1 MLPYALF
8 VGEQAKLPEILEDPS
23 VYITK
28 PDGSR
33 ARSLTAI
40 ARHLSAKWK
49 ASEQLQQVS
58 RSAPCSR
65 ASDVSWTLTL
75 LPRRRTVL
83 QGESSGGAS

>member
-1 MLPYALF
+1 VLPYALF

-58 RSAPCSR
+58 RSAP
-65 ASDVSWTLTL
+65 
-75 LPRRRTVL
+75 
-83 QGESSGGAS
+83 